1 METYKDI
8 KGYEGIYQV
17 SNLGNVKSLERVLI
31 RVDGRKRTIKLKL
44 KNKSINNNYHRV
56 SLIDELGNAKSFYVQ
71 RLVAETF
78 LGYSDL
84 MVDHIDGNT
93 FNNSLNNLRFVNRS
107 QNLTFR
113 NTDIEYKSIHPYIS
127 FEKDRNKKY
136 KVYKKGVFQKRY
148 YDLNE
153 AIEQA
158 KCLLEQPQ

>member
-1 METYKDI
+1 MEEYKDI
-8 KGYEGIYQV
+8 KGYEGLYQI
-17 SNLGNVKSLERVLI
+17 SNLGNVKSLQRVLI
-31 RVDGRKRTIKLKL
+31 RVDGRKKTIKEKFIK
-44 KNKSINNNYHRV
+44 KNINNNYHRV
-56 SLIDELGNAKSFYVQ
+56 SLTDLLGNYKSFYIQ

-78 LGYSDL
+78 LGYSEL

-93 FNNSLNNLRFVNRS
+93 FNNALSNLRYVTRS

-113 NTDIEYKSIHPYIS
+113 NTDIQYKSIHPYVT
-127 FEKDRNKKY
+127 FDNDRKKKY
-136 KVYKKGVFQKRY
+136 KVFKKGVFLKRY